1 LVILLRAQVL
11 TGARFAFEGGT
22 PQELD
27 MAGIDL
33 LRALLTNRIF
43 AAAPGWNDDQWC
55 FAEFACTPAECAE
68 LFQRGL
74 IAAEPVAISDELLA
88 AYGQS
93 RENCGPITHEW
104 KLTRTGQALA
114 RAENP

>member
-1 LVILLRAQVL
+1 LVFLLRAQVS
-11 TGARFAFEGGT
+11 TGARFAFEDGT

-104 KLTRTGQALA
+104 KLTRAGQALA
-114 RAENP
+114 RAENS

>member
-1 LVILLRAQVL
+1 
-11 TGARFAFEGGT
+11 
-22 PQELD
+22 

-43 AAAPGWNDDQWC
+43 AAAPGWNDDQWR

-68 LFQRGL
+68 LFAQGL
-74 IAAEPVAISDELLA
+74 IVAEPVMISDELLA

-93 RENCGPITHEW
+93 RETLGPITHEW
-104 KLTRTGQALA
+104 KLTRVG
-114 RAENP
+114 RAFAQSPNS